1 MQFVNG
7 ILFGC
12 GLGLGFYLGV
22 SAWNM
27 ANEWFYNRREK

>member
-22 SAWNM
+22 SAWGYP
-27 ANEWFYNRREK
+27 APALK